1 MAEGDSTF
9 EGLAVP
15 LYGESEIQQQ
25 DTTYDILTL
34 TSAAGNTAGDFI
46 VCQDSDGTE
55 PFVVED
61 DGRCRINRRGTF
73 SEALNAY
80 YYCTETATTQ
90 QEFGARFMLDEEL
103 TTVEGGRR
111 AVLSLRFNAS
121 TAGNHAGRSF
131 LTFEDQGELGTAL
144 FAVLGGDKD
153 GGSCYETV
161 SNPNSTV
168 GLVIYANNEKLWLL
182 CSSAST

>member
-1 MAEGDSTF
+1 MTEGTSSYD
-9 EGLAVP
+9 GLAVP
-15 LYGESEIQQQ
+15 LSGESEITQQ
-25 DTTYDILTL
+25 DITKDILTL
-34 TSAAGNTAGDFI
+34 TSGASNTAGDFI
-46 VCQDSDGTE
+46 VCQDSSGTE

-61 DGRCRINRRGTF
+61 DGRTRINRRGTF

-80 YYCTETATTQ
+80 YYCTTTNSS

-103 TTVEGGRR
+103 TTVAGGRR
-111 AVLSLRFNAS
+111 AVLSLRFNGS
-121 TAGNHAGRSF
+121 QAGNHAGRSF

-144 FAVLGGDKD
+144 FAVLGGAVD
-153 GGSCYETV
+153 GGSCYESLT
-161 SNPNSTV
+161 NPNSTK